1 MAVEPK
7 VSRLK
12 SLLMN
17 TGLQQK
23 DNKLFQI
30 LDRLIS
36 ALQQNQAATNEA
48 ISSGGG
54 GAAVSGDLLT
64 WSDETGSLPNSR
76 ELLAGT
82 NITFDDTVA
91 NERTV
96 KGSSWDVLTDGDLTQ
111 PELIFAGGEVIM
123 LTIP

>member
-36 ALQQNQAATNEA
+36 ALQQSQTATSEA
-48 ISSGGG
+48 IAGG
-54 GAAVSGDLLT
+54 GAAASGDLLT
-64 WSDETGSLPNSR
+64 YSDESATLPNSR

-82 NITFDDTVA
+82 NVFFDDSVA
-91 NERTV
+91 NERTINNPE
-96 KGSSWDVLTDGDLTQ
+96 WDVLTDGDLTQ

-123 LTIP
+123 LRIP